1 MPEESGIGLR
11 QLLTASVMSSRLVGL
26 SDAEIRKVAA
36 TQAAAVIPPAYREFL
51 AVAGRGA
58 GDLWRGSEAFY
69 PDLLELRQ
77 AALALLEENS
87 QPFDLPSGALV
98 ILMHQGYQFLYL
110 LPGASDPA
118 VWLYREPRKE
128 PERIAAT
135 FSSLLRGALSELAN
149 VHREAS

>member
-1 MPEESGIGLR
+1 MPSDIAANAR
-11 QLLTASVMSSRLVGL
+11 QLLTGAGIGSRLVGL
-26 SDAEIRKVAA
+26 NDEEIRAIA
-36 TQAAAVIPPAYREFL
+36 TAQEAVIPTAYREFL
-51 AVAGRGA
+51 RVAGRRA

-69 PDLLELRQ
+69 PELLRLRKD
-77 AALALLEENS
+77 ALALLEENS
-87 QPFDLPSGALV
+87 RPFDLPSGALV

-128 PERIAAT
+128 PERIAET
-135 FSSLLRGALSELAN
+135 FSSLLRGALSELPN